1 MVQGH
6 GPVLGGPIGLEVR
19 QGHIAVLLD
28 YGPVD
33 IVKALALYAMVQSVQ
48 GPAYLLVMLIVLYWA
63 VARALDLLHL
73 ACGHAKEQDVLVAH
87 GLVYLHVGPV
97 QGADGEGAVYHKLH
111 IAGAAG
117 LCARKGYLLAY
128 LGGGYKGLGPGDAVV
143 LHEDNLHLLVHPL
156 VVVYNVR
163 KGAYKLYD
171 LLGEIVPRRGLCPK
185 EPCVRRKVGVGIV
198 QQPLIC
204 GKYRQR
210 VHMLALILVQA
221 LHLHIEDGVRVH
233 HKTLGAPEVLRK
245 ALLILVL
252 YTLKPLKN
260 RAVVLILQ
268 KVRELIRVVDIVLP
282 DKPGDKL
289 RQLRV
294 RLAEP
299 APMGNAVCDVRELCG
314 LLHIEVVEQIVL

>member
-1 MVQGH
+1 M
-6 GPVLGGPIGLEVR
+6 
-19 QGHIAVLLD
+19 
-28 YGPVD
+28 
-33 IVKALALYAMVQSVQ
+33 
-48 GPAYLLVMLIVLYWA
+48 
-63 VARALDLLHL
+63 
-73 ACGHAKEQDVLVAH
+73 
-87 GLVYLHVGPV
+87 YLHVCPIQST
-97 QGADGEGAVYHKLH
+97 QGNGAVYHKLH
-111 IAGAAG
+111 IAGAGG
-117 LCARKGYLLAY
+117 LGASKGYLLAY
-128 LGGGYKGLGPGDAVV
+128 LGGGYQGLGPGDAVV

-156 VVVYNVR
+156 VVVYDVR

-185 EPCVRRKVGVGIV
+185 EPCVGRKVGVGIV

-221 LHLHIEDGVRVH
+221 LHLHVEDGVRVH
-233 HKTLGAPEVLRK
+233 HKALGAPEVLCK

-252 YTLKPLKN
+252 YTLKALQH

-268 KVRELIRVVDIVLP
+268 KVRKLIRVVDIVLP

-299 APMGNAVCDVRELCG
+299 APVGNAICDVRKLLG
-314 LLHIEVVEQIVL
+314 LLHIEVVEQVVL